1 MRRGLYDSLI
11 GTLGR
16 AEREGQLQVGTDRQE
31 IEWQYDVAEG
41 LEQVEQ
47 WLGTR
52 EDSGK
57 LTDLGFVV
65 FEGYSKELVDT
76 YYDTED
82 WRLYHAGYALR
93 TRRESSCGDCEATM
107 KSLISESSA
116 AGNLRKWREISE
128 LLKSDRGDTLL
139 TARGPVGVRL
149 RALLGS
155 HEARRIFEVCTRRQT
170 FDLIPNRQVA
180 DPEKTL
186 VTVRAGEVALDRSEI
201 RLGAR
206 AEPIRLTRVEI
217 EVDASATAASRELKD
232 FVKEMERAL
241 RLRPTTTSKYEAGL
255 FAIGQS
261 PSDIANLNAG
271 TSKKR

>member
-1 MRRGLYDSLI
+1 M
-11 GTLGR
+11 
-16 AEREGQLQVGTDRQE
+16 GTDRQE
-31 IEWQYDVAEG
+31 IEWQYNVPEG

-47 WLGTR
+47 WLGSR
-52 EDSGK
+52 EESGK
-57 LTDLGFVV
+57 LTDLGLAV
-65 FEGYSKELVDT
+65 FRGSSKELVDT
-76 YYDTED
+76 YYDTGD

-93 TRRESSCGDCEATM
+93 TRRESSCGDSEATM

-149 RALLGS
+149 RALLDS
-155 HEARRIFEVCTRRQT
+155 HEVRRIFEVCTRRQT
-170 FDLIPNRQVA
+170 FNLITNRQIA
-180 DPEKTL
+180 NSEKTL
-186 VTVRAGEVALDRSEI
+186 ATVRAGEVALDRSEI
-201 RLGAR
+201 RPGPD

-217 EVDASATAASRELKD
+217 EADASATAASRELKD
-232 FVKEMERAL
+232 FAKKMERAL

>member
-1 MRRGLYDSLI
+1 M
-11 GTLGR
+11 
-16 AEREGQLQVGTDRQE
+16 VGTDRQE

-47 WLGTR
+47 WLGSR
-52 EDSGK
+52 EESGK
-57 LTDLGFVV
+57 LTDLGLAV
-65 FEGYSKELVDT
+65 FEGSSKELVDT
-76 YYDTED
+76 YYDTGD

-155 HEARRIFEVCTRRQT
+155 HEVRRIFEVCTRRQT
-170 FDLIPNRQVA
+170 FNLIPNRQVA
-180 DPEKTL
+180 NPEKN
-186 VTVRAGEVALDRSEI
+186 A
-201 RLGAR
+201 
-206 AEPIRLTRVEI
+206 P
-217 EVDASATAASRELKD
+217 SA
-232 FVKEMERAL
+232 
-241 RLRPTTTSKYEAGL
+241 
-255 FAIGQS
+255 
-261 PSDIANLNAG
+261 
-271 TSKKR
+271 